1 MRIVSKWE
9 GLKKSGIA
17 ALPSGDA
24 TVAFDK
30 LDKALK
36 EVGIFIVP
44 VGELECFVKQV
55 GGHGPDWT
63 NKVLEAYPDLSDV
76 VYDDIK
82 KFIKLVCGLVTPR
95 D

>member
-1 MRIVSKWE
+1 M
-9 GLKKSGIA
+9 
-17 ALPSGDA
+17 
-24 TVAFDK
+24 
-30 LDKALK
+30 
-36 EVGIFIVP
+36 
-44 VGELECFVKQV
+44 